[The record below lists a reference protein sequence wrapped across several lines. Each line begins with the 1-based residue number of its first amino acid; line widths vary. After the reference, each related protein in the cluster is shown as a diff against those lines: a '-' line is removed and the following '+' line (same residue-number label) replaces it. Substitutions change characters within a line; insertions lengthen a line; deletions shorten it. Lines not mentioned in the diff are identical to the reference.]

1 MSEEVTAEVTKEM
14 LLTTPVGDEDLAAE
28 MKRAGTP
35 VGKPT
40 LVLVAALLIA
50 VSFGAGAWTHAAT
63 SGQSPARTQQAGGQP
78 QGGLGRQ
85 GAGRG
90 GTVGTVGTVARIDGG
105 TVYVKTLQGNEV
117 VVSTTDSTK
126 VGLSKPGALAD
137 LAPGSSVTVQGTPG
151 ADGKVAAQS
160 ITQQPARGN

>member
-1 MSEEVTAEVTKEM
+1 MPEEEITKEM
-14 LLTTPVGDEDLAAE
+14 LLTTPVGDADLAAE

-40 LVLVAALLIA
+40 LVLAAALLVA

-63 SGQSPARTQQAGGQP
+63 SSPSPARTQQAGQP
-78 QGGLGRQ
+78 QGGQGRQ

-90 GTVGTVGTVARIDGG
+90 GTIGTVARIEGS
-105 TVYVKTLQGNEV
+105 TVYLKTVQGNEV
-117 VVSTTDSTK
+117 AVSTTDSTK
-126 VGLSKPGALAD
+126 VGLSKPGVLAD
-137 LAPGSSVTVQGTPG
+137 LAPGSSVIVQGTAG